1 MILQAK
7 NISKRYGNHLVVDHI
22 HLQFEKGTFNAIL
35 GPNGA
40 GKSTTIS
47 MLIGL
52 KQPTQGEIIYEPGT
66 KIGVV
71 FQTSVLD
78 EMLTVRENLTIRAR
92 QYKGLKPN
100 RVSDLID
107 RLGLSAFQK
116 QKYGTLSGGQ
126 KRRVDIARALL
137 HGPDLLFLDEPTT
150 GLDIQ
155 TRKSIW
161 DLLYQLQRE
170 EGMTVVLTTHYL
182 DEADEADQIYIVDH
196 GKVIAQGSALDIKSQ
211 YATNILKIRFKER
224 QQIES
229 LKSSGMSVEQQSQL
243 EYIFQPESEREAIDY
258 LVQVRDKLAH
268 FEFRPGTMD
277 DAFIA
282 LTGREVR

>member
-52 KQPTQGEIIYEPGT
+52 KQPTQGDIIYEPGT

-161 DLLYQLQRE
+161 NLLYQLQRE

-211 YATNILKIRFKER
+211 YAKNTLKIRFKER

>member
-52 KQPTQGEIIYEPGT
+52 KQPTQGDIIYEPGT

-258 LVQVRDKLAH
+258 LVQVRDRIAH